1 MALTDELKTRIDT
14 MVGEEKVVLFMKG
27 TKAFPQCGFS
37 STVVQLLN
45 GLGVEFNTHNVL
57 ADADLRS
64 GIKEYSDWPTIPQLY
79 IDREFVGGSDIVK
92 QMTAT
97 GELHGLL
104 GLDYEPPKPPQIT
117 VTDAMVAA
125 FKAQAGD
132 QPGHLRLEVG
142 AKFQYGLGL
151 DTQSAG
157 DFAVE
162 TNGITVLVD
171 PSSAARADGI
181 TIDFEDGPNAGVVID
196 NPNAPKPVN
205 QLSVTELK
213 ALIDAG
219 EDFELFDVR
228 SPEEREIGAIDGSR
242 LLDQRGMAYIGTL
255 EKDTKLVF
263 HCHHGGRSQQ
273 AADHFRNQ
281 GYTDVHNV
289 VGGIDAWSIEIDTNI
304 PRY

>member
-1 MALTDELKTRIDT
+1 MALAEGIKTRIDT
-14 MVGEEKVVLFMKG
+14 MVGEDKVVLFMKG

-37 STVVQLLN
+37 STIVQLLS

-57 ADADLRS
+57 ADAELRS

-79 IDREFVGGSDIVK
+79 IAREFVGGSDIVK
-92 QMTAT
+92 QMTAS
-97 GELHGLL
+97 GELHALL
-104 GLDYEPPKPPQIT
+104 GLSYEPPKAPQIT

-125 FKAQAGD
+125 FKAQTGD

-151 DTQSAG
+151 DTQATG

-162 TNGITVLVD
+162 TNGITVLID
-171 PSSAARADGI
+171 PTSASRADGI
-181 TIDFEDGPNAGVVID
+181 TIDYEEGPNAGVVID
-196 NPNAPKPVN
+196 NPNAPKPVK
-205 QLSVTELK
+205 QLSVSELK
-213 ALIDAG
+213 AMMDG
-219 EDFELFDVR
+219 GKDFELLDVR
-228 SPEEREIGAIDGSR
+228 SPEERETASIEGSH
-242 LLDQRGMAYIGTL
+242 LLDQQGMAYVGTL
-255 EKDTKLVF
+255 AKDTSLVF
-263 HCHHGGRSQQ
+263 HCHHGGRSQE

-289 VGGIDAWSIEIDTNI
+289 VGGIDAWSIEIDANS